1 MAADGRN
8 WGVERAEVNVDG
20 FDHDSKRQR
29 AAALHPATISQTT
42 DIERAISRGIWQ
54 SLRSTFHRYNLE
66 TRGIERVLPEERH
79 NLKKLGFVQIGLLW
93 FGVNLAANN
102 ITLGMLGPTIF
113 YLSFLDASLC
123 AIFGMLVGC
132 LPVAYIATFGPRSG
146 LRSMILARFSF
157 GWYPAKILVILN
169 IVVLLG
175 YSLLDC
181 VIAGQIMSAVSPNGS
196 LSVIVGIVITAV
208 ISWLITTF
216 GYRAFHMYERYA
228 WLPQL
233 IVFSILAGVA
243 GPHFDLY
250 SNPSVGETSATVIG
264 SRISFFSLNL
274 AAAVTYSGGAA
285 DLFVYYPEESPRW
298 KVFATTMAGLALS
311 FAFAL
316 LVGIGL
322 GSGLATNTTWS
333 EAYGVSQGALI
344 VQGLS
349 PIGTFGSFCSIIIA
363 LGLVSNMVLP
373 IYAAGIDFQALNSYF
388 AKIPRVVWNAISCII
403 FTVCAIAGRAHLAA
417 IFTNFLA
424 LMGYWVV
431 IWIAIMLEEHLIFR
445 KWMSL
450 GWNWDAWNDRKLLP
464 VGYAAFVAFL
474 VGWAGA
480 IISMAQVWYIGPLAA
495 RIGDYGADLGNFV
508 AFAWAGLVY
517 PPLRWLEVRRFER

>member
-1 MAADGRN
+1 MDGDGESTSVR
-8 WGVERAEVNVDG
+8 RAENNTGGINHDG
-20 FDHDSKRQR
+20 NHQKAQ
-29 AAALHPATISQTT
+29 ALQPVTIFQPV
-42 DIERAISRGIWQ
+42 DIERGSSGGIWQ
-54 SLRSTFHRYNLE
+54 SFRTAFHRYNLE
-66 TRGIERVLPEERH
+66 TRGIERVLSEERH
-79 NLKKLGFVQIGLLW
+79 DLKKLGFVQIGLLW

-123 AIFGMLVGC
+123 AVFGMLVGC

-157 GWYPAKILVILN
+157 GWWPAKILVVLN

-216 GYRAFHMYERYA
+216 GYGAFHMYERYA

-233 IVFSILAGVA
+233 IVFSILAGIA
-243 GPHFDLY
+243 GPHFDLQ

-264 SRISFFSLNL
+264 SRISFFTLNL

-298 KVFATTMAGLALS
+298 EVFTITMIGLSLS

-316 LVGIGL
+316 IVGIGL
-322 GSGLATNTTWS
+322 GSGVAVNTAWS

-344 VQGLS
+344 VQGLT
-349 PIGTFGSFCSIIIA
+349 PVGPFGSFCSIIIA

-388 AKIPRVVWNAISCII
+388 ARIPRVGWNAVSCII

-431 IWIAIMLEEHLIFR
+431 IWIAITLEEHLIFR
-445 KWMSL
+445 RWMGM

-480 IISMAQVWYIGPLAA
+480 IISMAQ
-495 RIGDYGADLGNFV
+495 
-508 AFAWAGLVY
+508 
-517 PPLRWLEVRRFER
+517 